1 MDSETRVMAKKN
13 SEATQNIG
21 AERVF
26 VFATDQ
32 CSYGNPTADRKST
45 I

>member
-21 AERVF
+21 AERVS
-26 VFATDQ
+26 VSATDQ
-32 CSYGNPTADRKST
+32 YSYGNHVADRKST